1 MKHKATLLIALV
13 FLCLFAPSALG
24 DGVNRAL
31 LVGCDRFVSQPDT
44 APSSA
49 NNVAHMAEALSGGG
63 MNMETLITRK
73 NDVATA
79 QDMQELIRTA
89 FAQSGDEDVNYFYI
103 STHGVWEQGQPHAE
117 MALLLSDGETETA
130 LTAAMLRD
138 MFDEICGTKVLIL
151 DACHAGA
158 VIGKGVHPP
167 FDNVF
172 MGDEYKVICS
182 SGGAEQSWF
191 WSSAETDEVI
201 VGAGYF
207 SGAVVSGVSVKGG
220 YGADDNRDGV
230 ITLTELRRYLRDNHG
245 ASTVQTYPEEDDF
258 PFLVYDADSYTGR
271 RRDNA
276 VEGVSFLGDALSR
289 DYPAVDFGF
298 TVLRP
303 VQVAYQVTYQ
313 REGRWDFDHSELLYD
328 DAERSGAY
336 GGAHGFLSPGMKER
350 SLALDLSDAG
360 EYGYALLQLITRDGG
375 QTSLAASRALCVPP
389 ASGDPQLEILP
400 QESFCPDLG
409 EELGMVIHHVF
420 PCELTVTI
428 EDMDGKTV
436 RRLASRDASRPQQL
450 MPRGSTFCWNGRR
463 NNGEAAQPGQYRIRV
478 KAYVGQEVYELLSDP
493 VTLLVS
499 QG

>member
-1 MKHKATLLIALV
+1 MKLRAMLFLAFVFVCLLVSPAL
-13 FLCLFAPSALG
+13 SE
-24 DGVNRAL
+24 GVNRAL
-31 LVGCDRFVSQPDT
+31 LIGCDQFVSQEDT
-44 APSSA
+44 TPSSA
-49 NNVAHMAEALSGGG
+49 NNVTHMAEALAGGG

-73 NDVATA
+73 NDVATLE
-79 QDMQELIRTA
+79 DLQELIATA
-89 FAQSGDEDVNYFYI
+89 FSESADGDVNYFYI
-103 STHGVWEQGQPHAE
+103 STHGVWEEGMPNAD
-117 MALLLSDGETETA
+117 MALLLSNGETETA
-130 LTAAMLRD
+130 LTAAMLRQ
-138 MFDEICGTKVLIL
+138 MFDQVQGTKVLIL

-158 VIGKGVHPP
+158 VIGKGVHAP

-172 MGDEYKVICS
+172 MGKDYKVICS

-191 WSSAETDEVI
+191 WSGADTDDAM

-207 SGAVVSGVSVKGG
+207 SGAVVSGISVKGG
-220 YGADDNRDGV
+220 YGADNNRDGV
-230 ITLTELRRYLRDNHG
+230 ITLTELRRFLRDNHG

-276 VEGVSFLGDALSR
+276 VEGVSFLGDVLSR

-313 REGRWDFDHSELLYD
+313 KDGRWDFDHSELLYD
-328 DAERSGAY
+328 QAESRGL
-336 GGAHGFLSPGMKER
+336 LSPGMKER

-360 EYGYALLQLITRDGG
+360 EYGYALLQLITRSGG

-389 ASGDPQLEILP
+389 SAGDPQLEILS
-400 QESFCPDLG
+400 QSSFCPDVG

-420 PCELTVTI
+420 PCELTVTVQ
-428 EDMDGKTV
+428 DMNGKTV

-450 MPRGSTFCWNGRR
+450 MPRGSTFFWNGRR
-463 NNGEAAQPGQYRIRV
+463 SNGDMAAPGQYRIHI
-478 KAYVGQEVYELLSDP
+478 KAHVGDEVYEVLSDP